1 LSAKRHPRI
10 ADVAA
15 GVIVYLALH
24 FALEVGLPGRFVDA
38 NRHPEGF
45 LLAAAIDGLLMASV
59 PLFFILRSYSE
70 PPSAFGFSARRF
82 PLMGLLG
89 AAAGIALSAGGFA
102 YGQILGWLGS
112 YSENPY
118 IGLFREPS
126 SAALRVSMVLVVVVV
141 APIAEEV
148 FFRAFVFSVVRLVSS
163 IKLALGISS
172 TLFALAHFNTEWFV
186 LNCLF
191 GTVLAVL
198 LQRTGSLT
206 TPIAAH
212 MVLNAVGLAS
222 GVFFGEDVE
231 ELS

>member
-1 LSAKRHPRI
+1 LGSKRHPRI
-10 ADVAA
+10 SDVVA

-24 FALEVGLPGRFVDA
+24 FALEVGLPSRFVDA

-70 PPSAFGFSARRF
+70 PLTAFGFSARRF
-82 PLMGLLG
+82 PLMALAGT
-89 AAAGIALSAGGFA
+89 AVGIALSAAGFA
-102 YGQILGWLGS
+102 YAQILGWFES

-118 IGLFREPS
+118 VDLFREPNS
-126 SAALRVSMVLVVVVV
+126 VALRASVVLVVVVV

-148 FFRAFVFSVVRLVSS
+148 FFRAFVFSVVRSVGST
-163 IKLALGISS
+163 KLALGISS
-172 TLFALAHFNTEWFV
+172 ALFALAHFNTEWFV
-186 LNCLF
+186 LNCVF
-191 GTVLAVL
+191 GAILAVL
-198 LQRTGSLT
+198 LQRTGSLI

-222 GVFFGEDVE
+222 SVFFGEDVE